1 MISAGSAA
9 GRAAGPAARRP
20 TLETVAARAGVSRS
34 LVSLVLRGSPSVSPG
49 RREAVLRAVA
59 ELGYR
64 PNAAARLLAE
74 QKSTT
79 VGVALNVPRQPRF
92 ADVLDGFLCTGNG
105 RQGGHQLEVETA
117 ALVFVLAH
125 QLRSEL
131 EARMLAGQPLLGRLS
146 RGDQQALRD
155 LLRRAV
161 GSPGVEPPP
170 V

>member
-1 MISAGSAA
+1 MAT
-9 GRAAGPAARRP
+9 GRAAARAARRP

-59 ELGYR
+59 ELDYR

-74 QKSTT
+74 RRSNT
-79 VGVALNVPRQPRF
+79 VGVLQNDLRQPWL
-92 ADVLDGFLCTGNG
+92 ADMLDGLTPALHAGG
-105 RQGGHQLEVETA
+105 GWQAGHQLEAETVS
-117 ALVFVLAH
+117 LVFALAR

-131 EARMLAGQPLLGRLS
+131 EARLFAGRPLLARLS
-146 RGDQQALRD
+146 QGDQQELRD

-161 GSPGVEPPP
+161 GSRGDESLPG
-170 V
+170 